1 MTMSLATVAMCL
13 VMILIFMLMAMALL
27 DKKGSYMEEIIVA
40 ILITIWVIS
49 YAIRNR

>member
-1 MTMSLATVAMCL
+1 MSLATVAMCL
-13 VMILIFMLMAMALL
+13 VMILIFMLMAMAML

-49 YAIRNR
+49 YVIRNG

>member
-1 MTMSLATVAMCL
+1 MGANWLNAVGWVLIGLMIL
-13 VMILIFMLMAMALL
+13 VMVTAIL
-27 DKKGSYMEEIIVA
+27 DGKGNYMEEIIVA